1 MSEPGQRD
9 VCIDAL
15 GLDFRGW
22 TDDLA
27 KSGLSAVHV
36 STSVVW
42 DLAAGYM
49 GQTSALEAIAYET
62 MDVKRRLDNSAEQ
75 MFHLDSA
82 EALERLGS
90 DDKVGVIFGL
100 QDLTGVNW
108 DRRLVPLLHELGI
121 RVVQPVYNYANQF
134 GDGYM
139 EERDAGL
146 SHFGRLLVKE
156 LNEAGISLDVSHV
169 GARTTL
175 DIIEAS
181 TVPVSATHVN
191 RRSVFDSPRNKSDE
205 VLREI
210 AACGGVV
217 GVVTLGPTVW
227 NGDPN
232 AFPTMDDVIGHVV
245 NLVEFLGEDHV
256 GFGTDHMLSQ
266 DSDNDPGP
274 GWWRGGPPM
283 TALVEKPGGFGEF
296 LKAFQSDFLEKGLL
310 VEQNWPRGFE
320 TIADWAKVPQLLR
333 DAGLSDEAARKV
345 LGGNWVRYFK
355 ETWAR

>member
-1 MSEPGQRD
+1 MSDSEQRD

-22 TDDLA
+22 TPDLA
-27 KSGLSAVHV
+27 QSGLSAVHI

-42 DLAAGYM
+42 DLAGGYM
-49 GQTSALEAIAYET
+49 GQTSALEGIAYET
-62 MDVKRRLDNSAEQ
+62 MDVKRRLEQSAEH
-75 MFHLDSA
+75 MFHVDSPAALD
-82 EALERLGS
+82 RLGG
-90 DDKVGVIFGL
+90 DKVGVIFGL
-100 QDLTGVNW
+100 QDLTGVTW
-108 DRRLVPLLHELGI
+108 DRRLVPLLAELGI
-121 RVVQPVYNYANQF
+121 RVVQPVYNYANQY

-169 GARTTL
+169 GDRTTL
-175 DIIEAS
+175 DIIEVS

-191 RRSVFDSPRNKSDE
+191 RKAVFDSPRNKSDE

-210 AACGGVV
+210 AASGGVV

-227 NGDPN
+227 NGDPET
-232 AFPTMDDVIGHVV
+232 FPTMDDVIGHVV
-245 NLVEFLGEDHV
+245 DLVEFLGEDHV
-256 GFGTDHMLSQ
+256 GIGTDHMLSQ
-266 DSDNDPGP
+266 DSDNDPEP
-274 GWWRGGPPM
+274 GWWRGGPPPV
-283 TALVEKPGGFGEF
+283 ALIDKPGGFGPYLGAFHKDF
-296 LKAFQSDFLEKGLL
+296 LKTGLL
-310 VEQNWPRGFE
+310 VENNWPRGFE

-345 LGGNWVRYFK
+345 LGGNWIRYFR
-355 ETWAR
+355 ETWGS